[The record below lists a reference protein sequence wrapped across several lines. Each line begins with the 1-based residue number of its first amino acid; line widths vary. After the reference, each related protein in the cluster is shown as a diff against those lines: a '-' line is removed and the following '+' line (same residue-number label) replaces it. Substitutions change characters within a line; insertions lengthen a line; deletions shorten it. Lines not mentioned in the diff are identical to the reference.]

1 MELKDICVGRK
12 YTDKTG
18 AEKTK
23 WNTIGTMFIHD
34 DGKMS
39 IKLDLIPTNWDG
51 SCVVFDRKPK
61 EQAQQPAPQV
71 QQQQT
76 DGVPF

>member
-12 YTDKTG
+12 YTDKDG
-18 AEKTK
+18 QEKTK
-23 WNTIGTMFIHD
+23 WTTIGTGFVK

-39 IKLDLIPTNWDG
+39 IKLELIPTNWDG

-61 EQAQQPAPQV
+61 EQAQQPAQQV
-71 QQQQT
+71 QQPQT

>member
-12 YTDKTG
+12 YTDKDG
-18 AEKTK
+18 QEKTK
-23 WNTIGTMFIHD
+23 WTTIGTMFINS

-39 IKLDLIPTNWDG
+39 MKLDMVPTNWDG
-51 SCVVFDRKPK
+51 GAMVFDRKPK
-61 EQAQQPAPQV
+61 DAPQV
-71 QQQQT
+71 QQQQS